1 MKISFGNYTYF
12 DPNAD
17 DKTTYNTAN
26 DAQKQKYG
34 FNQTYFNQLIGNR
47 QYNDAAD
54 YAAQYH
60 FNDPKI
66 QREHENDII
75 NLRRNGR
82 ILGAI
87 YSRIDDPNKLAQ
99 IEFYDKVF
107 VDGGLEQ
114 LSGNDYV
121 DKFAEYKREL
131 GSTIDYNITG
141 PNAATNEATK
151 LEITFQPKTRKFLG
165 IDWLAPDNEN
175 NIDNFYAN
183 SGLSEQDLKANG
195 VEVIHKDGKTSLR
208 FDKSNALANKI
219 IHNVPSSL
227 ADEMKEASMYIP
239 NVSLPGYLKLAPTIL
254 NMYKGDNVEVK
265 GINEKGNYIEDGVNN
280 IRKLQNL
287 IDDTGSVKDEYFQK
301 TDLAEKDYSST
312 IGPAIDDNL
321 EALKAAYQAGEI
333 NETTFN
339 RQFKILGNNIIAA
352 VQSLGSGNYEMY
364 TNGYNEEITDETLIS
379 ADNEQRAHL
388 INLISKT
395 NPKDMELLSMCSN
408 GKIGTLVVINAGGL
422 STKEEGTLS
431 GTATPEEQYSTRRI
445 EIFIPGLMEEQAQ
458 AKINGNTSSR
468 SVQEANA
475 MLDWNYDYDCQDGTK
490 LSPDGHGGFMKD
502 GEHITREE
510 ALKSI
515 NKDMI
520 IQDAVANLKYNY
532 LTWNGNLISDKDN
545 SMLGAEQ
552 YEAMARL
559 IAVRAG
565 NELSPNIPLV
575 KADGT
580 PYSVDDIFNIKGL
593 STSTTRYN
601 DELTGEISQRIPYQI
616 GDKLGNIY
624 DVYEA
629 IMKELQYYNIDP
641 DFKLKK

>member
-1 MKISFGNYTYF
+1 MRIGFGNYTYF

-17 DKTTYNTAN
+17 DKTTYKTAN

-60 FNDPKI
+60 FNDPKT

-87 YSRIDDPNKLAQ
+87 YSRIDDPDKLSQ
-99 IEFYDKVF
+99 VEFFDKVF
-107 VDGGLEQ
+107 TSGGLEQ
-114 LSGNDYV
+114 LSGNAYA
-121 DKFAEYKREL
+121 DKFADYKKQL
-131 GSTIDYNITG
+131 GSARNTTTGNIEK
-141 PNAATNEATK
+141 EATG
-151 LEITFQPKTRKFLG
+151 LSVTFYPGTQKGIFG
-165 IDWLAPDNEN
+165 IDWLKKDNEN
-175 NIDNFYAN
+175 TIDNFYAF
-183 SGLSEQDLKANG
+183 SGLSENELKAKG
-195 VEVIHKDGKTSLR
+195 VEIIKKDGKTTLR
-208 FDKSNALANKI
+208 FDKSNDLANQI
-219 IHNVPSSL
+219 IYNLPKTTEHNL
-227 ADEMKEASMYIP
+227 LGIQ
-239 NVSLPGYLKLAPTIL
+239 GY
-254 NMYKGDNVEVK
+254 D
-265 GINEKGNYIEDGVNN
+265 EKGQDIDYEYEDFLIFSGNKYDN
-280 IRKLQNL
+280 GGWAARAIQNL
-287 IDDTGSVKDEYFQK
+287 VNDSEKSKDAYFQK

-312 IGPAIDDNL
+312 IGPAIDDNIT
-321 EALKAAYQAGEI
+321 ALKASYQAGEI
-333 NETTFN
+333 DETTFN
-339 RQFKILGNNIIAA
+339 RQFKILGNYITAA

-388 INLISKT
+388 VNLISKT

-422 STKEEGTLS
+422 STKEEGALS

-565 NELSPNIPLV
+565 NELDPNIPLV

-593 STSTTRYN
+593 STSYTRYN

-616 GDKLGNIY
+616 GDKLKNIY
-624 DVYEA
+624 DVYES
-629 IMKELQYYNIDP
+629 IMKELQYYNVDP